1 MMATEKG
8 IMGLYGLTISG
19 VCVAGR
25 SFIAGANLK
34 TGLGYSVKWAIIHVV
49 RYGLDVA

>member
-1 MMATEKG
+1 VIATEKG

-25 SFIAGANLK
+25 SFIASANLK
-34 TGLGYSVKWAIIHVV
+34 TGFRVLGEMGDYSG
-49 RYGLDVA
+49 Y